1 MDMARP
7 LYPETQRFDRNRAL
21 TAAGVPA
28 TRILNIPVSTVNMQT
43 AVETIMGWI
52 AKRASHYICVRD
64 VHGVMRAQDD
74 PELAA
79 IHEGAGLITPDGM
92 PLVWI
97 LRSRGYQQSSR
108 VCGADLVAAV
118 CEASLKTGARHY
130 FFGGKTGV
138 AERMAAE
145 LARQFPGL
153 VIAGC
158 ATPPFRAQTNEE
170 DALMTNAIA
179 VTSPDIVWVG
189 LSTPKQEYW
198 MRNHVS
204 VIPGATLIGV
214 GAAFDF
220 YAGDV
225 KRAPHWMRESGLE
238 WLHRLL
244 SEPRR
249 LWRRYLL
256 LAPKF
261 LKMIALGKIHSL
273 RGRTDNHKQNFDS
286 INVLS
291 KDQ

>member
-7 LYPETQRFDRNRAL
+7 IYPETQRFDRNRTV

-28 TRILNIPVSTVNMQT
+28 TRILNIPVSTLNMQT

-52 AKRASHYICVRD
+52 AKQASQYICVRD

-79 IHEGAGLITPDGM
+79 IHEGAGLVTPDGM
-92 PLVWI
+92 PLAWI
-97 LRSRGYQQSSR
+97 LRARGYKQSSR
-108 VCGADLVAAV
+108 VCGADLVAAL

-130 FFGGKTGV
+130 FFGGKHGV

-145 LARQFPGL
+145 LTRQFPGL
-153 VIAGC
+153 VIAGVS
-158 ATPPFRAQTNEE
+158 TPPFRELSRDE
-170 DALMTNAIA
+170 DAKITADIGA
-179 VTSPDIVWVG
+179 TRPDIVWVG
-189 LSTPKQEYW
+189 LSTPKQEFW
-198 MRNHVS
+198 MREHVGR
-204 VIPGATLIGV
+204 IPGATLIGV

-225 KRAPHWMRESGLE
+225 KRAPNWMRGSGLE
-238 WLHRLL
+238 WLHRLY

-249 LWRRYLL
+249 LWRRYLV

-261 LKMIALGKIHSL
+261 VSKALREEWRRYKI
-273 RGRTDNHKQNFDS
+273 D
-286 INVLS
+286 
-291 KDQ
+291 